1 MCVCVCVCVC
11 GGINKAKSTRVRSQE
26 KTVGENKFD
35 TSREKNKQD
44 GESVKEIVHVDVE
57 SRSSHFFK
65 NIFWNQNQRKSDSL
79 FSHIRMS
86 PICLSCTHAHT
97 HARMTGAGQ
106 TGRRFMQAM

>member
-1 MCVCVCVCVC
+1 MCVCVCVCVCVC

-57 SRSSHFFK
+57 SRSSHF
-65 NIFWNQNQRKSDSL
+65 
-79 FSHIRMS
+79 
-86 PICLSCTHAHT
+86 
-97 HARMTGAGQ
+97 
-106 TGRRFMQAM
+106 